1 MANETNPNSKKKCLY
16 CGEMILAEA
25 VKCRFCGEY
34 LSKEASSES
43 AGEAS
48 GTTAVRKM
56 TNPSYNPNASDEVLL
71 EVRPS
76 LAAMA
81 NLFILGI
88 IFIAAGVVGEYMLPE
103 PYNTWVMMGV
113 IGLVVLWLGINV
125 IILKCTSYRIS
136 HDRIEYERGVLNRC
150 MDNLDMFRVTDV
162 RLHRTLLDRLWGI
175 GTVEVLSSDETHP
188 TLWLAK
194 IRDPR
199 NAYDIFKRVSLNA
212 DQRRGV
218 VHME

>member
-1 MANETNPNSKKKCLY
+1 MANDTSPSMKKKCPF
-16 CGEMILAEA
+16 CGEMILTEA
-25 VKCRFCGEY
+25 VKCRFCGEF
-34 LSKEASSES
+34 LSKDVPNEPADDT
-43 AGEAS
+43 S
-48 GTTAVRKM
+48 GTTSVRKM
-56 TNPSYNPNASDEVLL
+56 TNPPYNPDTADGVLL

-81 NLFILGI
+81 NFFLLGI
-88 IFIAAGVVGEYMLPE
+88 IVIAAGVVGEYMLPE
-103 PYNTWVMMGV
+103 PYNTWVMLGV
-113 IGLVVLWLGINV
+113 IGLVVLWLGVKV

-136 HDRIEYERGVLNRC
+136 QDRIEYERGVLNRC

-199 NAYDIFKRVSLNA
+199 NAYDILKRVSLNA